1 MKAKSKNPGQESALR
16 EELVGLLEGGR
27 AHASFEDAVE
37 GFPLEI
43 RGATLP
49 RVAHTPWQVLEHL
62 RLAQWD
68 ILEFC
73 RNPSHESPNWPEG
86 YWPKEPDPPTKTAWN
101 ESVKRFLEDRAA
113 LTAWIQD
120 PSTDLFAPVPNDEGP
135 SLLHQIVITAQHN
148 SYHLGQLLMLRR
160 ALER

>member
-1 MKAKSKNPGQESALR
+1 MKAKPKNPGQDSLLR
-16 EELVGLLEGGR
+16 DELVGLLEGGR
-27 AHASFEDAVE
+27 AHATFEDAVE

-49 RVAHTPWQVLEHL
+49 PVAHTPWQVLEHL

-86 YWPKEPDPPTKTAWN
+86 YWPKEPAPPTKTAWN

>member
-1 MKAKSKNPGQESALR
+1 MMAKSKNPGQDSVLR
-16 EELVGLLEGGR
+16 DELVGLLEGGR
-27 AHASFEDAVE
+27 AHATFEDAVD
-37 GFPLEI
+37 GFPREMQ
-43 RGATLP
+43 GAILP
-49 RVAHTPWQVLEHL
+49 GVAHTPWQVLEHL

-101 ESVKRFLEDRAA
+101 ESVKRFLEDRRA
-113 LTAWIQD
+113 LTAWIKD
-120 PSTDLFAPVPNDEGP
+120 SSADLFAPVPNDEGP

>member
-1 MKAKSKNPGQESALR
+1 MTAKSNAPGQESELR
-16 EELVGLLEGGR
+16 QELVGLLEGGR
-27 AHASFEDAVE
+27 AHATFEDAVE
-37 GFPLEI
+37 GLPLEI

-49 RVAHTPWQVLEHL
+49 GAAHTPWQVLEHL

-73 RNPSHESPNWPEG
+73 RNPSHESPSWPEG
-86 YWPKEPDPPTKTAWN
+86 YWPKEQAPPTKTAWN

-113 LTAWIQD
+113 FTAWIQN
-120 PSTDLFAPVPNDEGP
+120 PSTDLFAPVPNEDGP
-135 SLLHQIVITAQHN
+135 SLLHQVVITAQHN